1 MMFGSGDSFGE
12 MLMSS
17 KGVCSNCKK
26 ELTFG
31 DAAQLARKHGISD
44 NVVMCKGCNHV
55 FEVNLVPARM
65 TLTQDVTSRY
75 PQIKSGKQG
84 GLFSKLF
91 GK

>member
-12 MLMSS
+12 MLMNS
-17 KGVCSNCKK
+17 KGVCSNCMK

-44 NVVMCKGCNHV
+44 NVVMRKGCNHV
-55 FEVNLVPARM
+55 FEVNLVPGSM
-65 TLTQDVTSRY
+65 TLTRDVTSRY
-75 PQIKSGKQG
+75 PQIKPSMQG